1 MVLDPLDVIDSYAL
15 DALGKFDRKE
25 TCTAVRMQ
33 VSENITYLFR
43 NKASGA
49 GEAVLRVSRPGYHTD
64 EELLAEIEWL
74 EEIRKSTEV
83 HVAAPIKGRDGAF
96 VQTLRSPLSGQTYT
110 GVLYEFL
117 EGKAPDESREAEVL
131 RHFERLGEVTAQ
143 LHRQT
148 RAWAGART
156 LRRGVMDFDT
166 IIGRRPMWG
175 RWQDAEDLQAD
186 GMAILSRTSDVIRG
200 RLERFGKSH
209 QRFGLIHADLRLANL
224 LVHDSEIQVI
234 DFDDCGFG
242 WYLHDVAGAV
252 SFIEDKPITPSLID
266 AWLTGYRRVE
276 PVSGEEQR
284 EIPTFIMQRRMQL
297 LAWLTSHADS
307 DPVKELRAG
316 FADGTV
322 ALAETYL
329 KTFA

>member
-1 MVLDPLDVIDSYAL
+1 MVLNPLDLIDSYAL
-15 DALGKFDRKE
+15 DALKKFDRQE
-25 TCTAVRMQ
+25 TCAAVRLQ

-43 NKASGA
+43 SKASGA
-49 GEAVLRVSRPGYHTD
+49 NEAVLRISRPGYHTK
-64 EELLAEIEWL
+64 EELLAEIQWL
-74 EEIRKSTEV
+74 EEIRRNTEV
-83 HVAAPIKGRDGAF
+83 RVAAPIQGHDGGF
-96 VQTLRSPLSGQTYT
+96 VQALCSPLSEQTYM

-117 EGKAPDESREAEVL
+117 EGEAPDESREEEVL
-131 RHFERLGEVTAQ
+131 CHFERLGEVTAK

-148 RAWAGART
+148 RTWSGAHM

-166 IIGRRPMWG
+166 IIGKCPMWG
-175 RWQDAEDLQAD
+175 RWQDAEDLQTD
-186 GMAILSRTSDVIRG
+186 GLVLLSRTSNVIRA
-200 RLERFGKSH
+200 RLEQFGKSR

-224 LVHDSEIQVI
+224 LVHDADIQVI

-266 AWLTGYRRVE
+266 AWLTGYRKVE
-276 PVSGEEQR
+276 PISAEEQC
-284 EIPTFIMQRRMQL
+284 EIPTFVMQRRMQL
-297 LAWLTSHADS
+297 LAWITSHADS
-307 DPVKELRAG
+307 DPVKELRIG